1 MLKETG
7 LRCVGRLAKAPGLYQ
22 NPARTDYDK
31 WFSEYLIHHGIRDTF
46 EDFNICFPT
55 FRRELKAV
63 SRYGLPTVEKP
74 PPAEIQ
80 ENLLEWMEREFGHYV
95 EGYKVLDF
103 EQVDIQGSTTPGI
116 PYKWYYRTKREAI
129 RKCSTDITAFWEY
142 AHIIQ
147 APVLWHNFVKTELLP
162 QEKLEEDNVR
172 SITGPDIAYHFSYCR
187 MVQDFNHRMYE
198 IPLRT
203 SSAMGF
209 NKFYGGLGTLAEKIN
224 KHPFKE
230 EADMS
235 KYDARQA
242 RWVRHLCMEFR
253 WRMLRQEDRTP
264 ENRQRLEYYYKQS
277 IDSYLVTT
285 TGYVLFVDHG
295 MMSGDPNTTVD
306 NTLIHFI
313 VMAYSYMM
321 TVSND
326 YGHFKSNVETAHYG
340 DDELTSMSEE
350 VVDRFNAEARAPYY
364 EECGV
369 HFKVQETVKSENLEG
384 LTFLGTRLFKT
395 QDGHW
400 VGEPTEPRKTVA
412 SVLKPPKKQSPGQTL
427 VRACALLV
435 EAYWN
440 VPVRNIIHGFV
451 KELVANGVEMDLS
464 AYDDDLPT
472 VVSDFVGS
480 VPTLRAIRRL
490 WLGHQ

>member
-7 LRCVGRLAKAPGLYQ
+7 LRCVGRMAKAPGLYQ
-22 NPARTDYDK
+22 NPSRADYDQ
-31 WFSEYLIHHGIRDTF
+31 WFTAYLVEWNIKDTF
-46 EDFNICFPT
+46 EDYNICFPSYK
-55 FRRELKAV
+55 RELKAV

-74 PPAEIQ
+74 PSAEIQ
-80 ENLLEWMEREFGHYV
+80 EILLEWMEREFGHYV

-103 EQVDIQGSTTPGI
+103 EEVDIQGSTTPGI

-129 RKCSTDITAFWEY
+129 RKCPADIQSFWDY

-147 APVLWHNFVKTELLP
+147 APVLWHNFVKTELLE
-162 QEKLEEDNVR
+162 QAKLDEDNVR
-172 SITGPDIAYHFSYCR
+172 SITGPDIAFHYSYCR
-187 MVQDFNHRMYE
+187 MVQDFNHRLYN
-198 IPLRT
+198 IPLKT
-203 SSAMGF
+203 TSAMGF
-209 NKFYGGLGTLAEKIN
+209 NKFNGGLNTLAEKIN
-224 KHPFKE
+224 KHPHKE

-242 RWVRHLCMEFR
+242 RWIRRLCMEFR
-253 WRMLRQEDRTP
+253 WRMLRPEDRTP
-264 ENRQRLEYYYKQS
+264 ENRQRLEYYYSQS
-277 IDSYLVTT
+277 IDSLMVLTM
-285 TGYVLFVDHG
+285 GYVLRVDHG

-313 VMAYSYMM
+313 VMAYSYIM
-321 TVSND
+321 TVSSD
-326 YGHFKSNVETAHYG
+326 YSHFKANVETAHYG

-350 VVDRFNAEARAPYY
+350 VVDRFCAEARAPHY

-369 HFKVQETVKSENLEG
+369 HFKVGQTVKSENLSG
-384 LTFLGTRLFKT
+384 LTFLGTRLR
-395 QDGHW
+395 QNAEGHW
-400 VGEPTEPRKTVA
+400 VGEPVDPRKTVA

-440 VPVRNIIHGFV
+440 DRARNILHGFI
-451 KELVANGVEMDLS
+451 KKLVADGVEMDLS
-464 AYDDDLPT
+464 AYNDDLPT

-480 VPTLRAIRRL
+480 VPTLRAIRHL